1 MKVIMIHGRDQQGHD
16 PSALKKTWI
25 DTFKK
30 GLESQKLSVPSDID
44 FVFPF
49 YGDLLDQLIKE
60 AADPRALNGVIAKGD
75 IVSGELSFY
84 YDLVNELAEQAG
96 VTNAEISEHF
106 NANYKER
113 GVLNWE
119 WVQSILKVLDLSS
132 GMGNF
137 SVRKFTYDVF
147 VYLTVPAIRKKI
159 NEFVLSAFDEGPCIV
174 VGHSLGSVVAY
185 DVLQNNSFLNVKKY
199 VTIGSPL
206 GVKAVRSKLTTPLVM
221 PECIENGW
229 YNAYDERDFVALKPL
244 DERNFNVEPPV
255 VNSNHVKN
263 QTDNRHGIEGY
274 LNDAIVA
281 KEIYDAMGGS

>member
-1 MKVIMIHGRDQQGHD
+1 MKVIMIHGRDQQGQD

-25 DTFKK
+25 DTFEK
-30 GLESQKLSVPSDID
+30 GLTIQGLAIPSDLD

-49 YGDLLDQLIKE
+49 YGDLLDGLIRE
-60 AADPRALNGVIAKGD
+60 VADPATLDGVIAKGD
-75 IVSGELSFY
+75 IVPGELSFY

-96 VTNAEISEHF
+96 VTDAQISEHF
-106 NANYKER
+106 KANYKER

-119 WVQSILKVLDLSS
+119 WVQSILKVLDRSS
-132 GMGNF
+132 GMGDF

-147 VYLTVPAIRKKI
+147 MYLTVPAIRKKI
-159 NEFVLSAFDEGPCIV
+159 NEFVLSAFNEEPSV
-174 VGHSLGSVVAY
+174 VIGHSLGSVVGY
-185 DVLQNNSFLNVKKY
+185 DVLRNNDFLNVKKY
-199 VTIGSPL
+199 ITIGSPL

-221 PECIENGW
+221 PECIESGW

-244 DERNFNVEPPV
+244 DERNFSVEPSI

-274 LNDAIVA
+274 LNDAVVA
-281 KEIYDAMGGS
+281 KEIYDALGDR